1 MGLETRPFVG
11 SWRADGQTII
21 QHTPDCV
28 VTINGYTEIPGC
40 PSCNGRIDIQ
50 RYVTAVTVD
59 PTLEAPASASVTLFI
74 PSVDNQFFF
83 RDGDFLLQPGL
94 EIRIYMR
101 GFFAQKFLT
110 REDAD
115 RAGIASFDPSNYA
128 VYPYYH
134 VFHGVVTEATHEY
147 SSGDYTASLSCADT
161 LHFWNTLK
169 VSTNGAVF
177 GVRPDNSLVDPTL
190 VGHTFREATP
200 YSIIYTL
207 FRVGFGATGGVEYD
221 LQQQSNVA
229 ASSAAIGSSL
239 YKAAALYWETKWS
252 SRTMN
257 LKMYG
262 ADGTLYN
269 AFTQAALSGQTE
281 GLLGSKTAELQS
293 KIASQRNGKDK
304 KAFDTTTNP
313 DILGLIR
320 SLGYNPLSTRLALV
334 SDRDGR
340 KQSGIDVSKMQAFVL
355 DLASLGN
362 VNLFE
367 TEYASKM
374 EIVEAVKQITG
385 FEFYQDVDGSLVFKP
400 PFYNLD
406 TSTDPVYV
414 IEDSALISI
423 SETSKEP
430 DVTMVKVK
438 GSAYQPNVNMG
449 LEAWILPTA
458 IFIDYRLV
466 AQFGWRDQTFECNYL
481 TDTRSLYLTAI
492 NRLDLLNVATKSASI
507 SIPLRPEIRPGYP
520 VYVRFI
526 DSYYYVTSM
535 SHSFTVGGTCTT
547 VLQGVAKRS
556 KFNAPGVPPGTREA
570 TVGDIRLDNLYLPAV
585 PLYVKTQDYTDVS
598 RGSAEFQSQ
607 QFAASGPLRHQGF
620 PNVVM
625 AISPEN
631 VNIASTFELTA
642 EDPDSIIQTALDAGV
657 LVVSPTAQGDTD
669 QQKREQGPYL
679 LLTGNEEQEG
689 KEFTRAQLIECYDE
703 RARTVDP
710 TSTLGVIIQAVKTV
724 ITYGSQTKNY
734 LNLVKNNRA
743 SFAPG
748 TGVNAEYRYYSCSHP
763 DPAQQGVG
771 GVDVFVGESDRFS
784 IPAGTSPQGR
794 TSGFLSSGGYGDLTV
809 RRGIPISYES
819 VGGDGQITTQTAS
832 VATKDIYSVS
842 FMRNYTVRSIPTQ
855 KQVENNLNNLLLLA
869 RGVLDLLKSAL
880 IAGINEASDSMGD
893 RMTGPYDSVVPPLN
907 AYQTAVLGV
916 TTPFIP
922 AFYENG
928 DPAEVPANYAA
939 FVQFQFDVYNTRVA
953 QNPET
958 PKPIVTNNAETLRV
972 NVDANYPLPAGQTY
986 IDAEWFRKY
995 VEGEDVGVASA
1006 IFTIAMNPTLL
1017 AIGALQTAYA
1027 ADPYDA
1033 SANAE
1038 ADTLRTAL
1046 NELTDKLTE
1055 LATVLPENY
1064 ADTIQVGAFALE
1076 RDPRTD
1082 YTPVYPVSDAAG
1094 YEVYGVF
1101 PYGRGLT
1108 VATFVDMMQTEG
1120 AFFAGATTSTSFAA
1134 IEAFLNA
1141 YRANGG
1147 DVSRTLAAVDP
1158 VLKSDLYAA
1167 VSDADNVVTDDAGFV
1182 AAIEAQRQ
1190 TIKNTPATQNK
1201 ILASNVPT
1209 QLAEITV
1216 GEDQLCSCKTFDA
1229 QIYLLSA
1236 ALDPLTYRPITSLWQ
1251 ENKDAYAGAALDIRS
1266 QNLAQYFEPF
1276 QADSSRFFANP
1287 AVAAS
1292 QGIFD
1297 ALGGVAN
1304 AADAIRN
1311 AADQLN
1317 PNRNNNEGG

>member
-1 MGLETRPFVG
+1 MALETRPFIG
-11 SWRADGQTII
+11 SWRSDGQTII

-50 RYVTAVTVD
+50 RYVTAVSVD
-59 PTLEAPASASVTLFI
+59 PSLEPPASASVTLFI

-115 RAGIASFDPSNYA
+115 RAGIAAFDPSSYA

-147 SSGDYTASLSCADT
+147 SNGDYTASLTCADT

-221 LQQQSNVA
+221 LDQQSNVA
-229 ASSAAIGSSL
+229 ASSAAIGTSL

-269 AFTQAALSGQTE
+269 GFTQAALSGQTE
-281 GLLGSKTAELQS
+281 GLLGNKTVELQA

-304 KAFDTTTNP
+304 RPFDSTNSP
-313 DILGLIR
+313 EILALIR
-320 SLGYNPLSTRLALV
+320 SLGYNPLSTRIALV
-334 SDRDGR
+334 STANG
-340 KQSGIDVSKMQAFVL
+340 KKATGIDVAKMQAFTL
-355 DLASLGN
+355 DLAALGN

-374 EIVEAVKQITG
+374 QIVEAVKEITG

-423 SETSKEP
+423 NESSKEP
-430 DVTMVKVK
+430 EATMMKVK

-466 AQFGWRDQTFECNYL
+466 AQFGWRDQTAECNYL
-481 TDTRSLYLTAI
+481 TDTRSLYITAI
-492 NRLDLLNVATKSASI
+492 NRLDLINVATKSATI
-507 SIPLRPEIRPGYP
+507 SIPLRPELRPGYP

-526 DSYYYVTSM
+526 DSYYYITSM

-547 VLQGVAKRS
+547 TIQGVAKRS

-570 TVGDIRLDNLYLPAV
+570 TVGDIRLDNLYLPAI
-585 PLYVKTQDYTDVS
+585 PLYIKTQEYTDVN
-598 RGSAEFQSQ
+598 RGSAEFQTQ

-631 VNIASTFELTA
+631 ANIASTFELTA
-642 EDPDSIIQTALDAGV
+642 ESPGSIIQTALDAGV
-657 LVVSPTAQGDTD
+657 LAVSPTAQGATD

-679 LLTGNEEQEG
+679 LLTGNDEQQGTEI
-689 KEFTRAQLIECYDE
+689 TRAKLIECYDE
-703 RARTVDP
+703 NTRTVDP
-710 TSTLGVIIQAVKTV
+710 TSSLGVIVQAVKTV

-763 DPAQQGVG
+763 DPSQQGVV
-771 GVDVFVGESDRFS
+771 GVDVYVGESDRFS
-784 IPAGTSPQGR
+784 IPAGTSPQ
-794 TSGFLSSGGYGDLTV
+794 SKAKGFLSNGGYGDLLV

-819 VGGDGQITTQTAS
+819 VGEDGQIKTQTAS

-855 KQVENNLNNLLLLA
+855 KQVKNNLANLNLLVV
-869 RGVLDLLKSAL
+869 GVFDLMKSAL
-880 IAGINEASDSMGD
+880 LKGVNEVNDTMDARMSD
-893 RMTGPYDSVVPPLN
+893 PYATVATALST
-907 AYQTAVLGV
+907 YQFDVLGV
-916 TTPFIP
+916 TVNYIQEGGPAEIP
-922 AFYENG
+922 ATYS
-928 DPAEVPANYAA
+928 D
-939 FVQFQFDVYNTRVA
+939 FVGNQFQTYDTNLNNGVPDEDN
-953 QNPET
+953 
-958 PKPIVTNNAETLRV
+958 PKPIVTILGVVETLKV
-972 NVDANYPLPAGQTY
+972 NVDTNYPLPAGQTY
-986 IDAEWFRKY
+986 VDADWFRKY
-995 VEGEDVGVASA
+995 IEDDNVGVAPPLFSVALGPTFSA
-1006 IFTIAMNPTLL
+1006 L
-1017 AIGALQTAYA
+1017 AALKEAYA
-1027 ADPYDA
+1027 ANPYDEK
-1033 SANAE
+1033 ANTD
-1038 ADTLRTAL
+1038 ADTIRTAL
-1046 NELTDKLTE
+1046 NTLTE
-1055 LATVLPENY
+1055 SLTKEATYTPENY
-1064 ADTIQVGAFALE
+1064 SELYQVGAFALE
-1076 RDPRTD
+1076 KDPRTD

-1134 IEAFLNA
+1134 IEAFLTA
-1141 YRANGG
+1141 YRANDG
-1147 DVSRTLAAVDP
+1147 DLSKTLAAVDP
-1158 VLKSDLYAA
+1158 TLKPNLYAA
-1167 VSDADNVVTDDAGFV
+1167 VSDADNVVSDDAGFV
-1182 AAIEAQRQ
+1182 AALQAQRESV
-1190 TIKNTPATQNK
+1190 KNTPATQNK

-1229 QIYLLSA
+1229 QIYLLAA
-1236 ALDPLTYRPITSLWQ
+1236 ALDPLTYRPVTALWQ
-1251 ENKDAYAGAALDIRS
+1251 KNKDAFAGEVLDVRS
-1266 QNLAQYFEPF
+1266 QNLGKYFEPF
-1276 QADSSRFFANP
+1276 QQDSTRFFAND
-1287 AVAAS
+1287 AIAKS
-1292 QGIFD
+1292 QAIFD
-1297 ALGGVAN
+1297 SLGGVAG
-1304 AADAIRN
+1304 AADEIRN
-1311 AADQLN
+1311 AIDQLT
-1317 PNRNNNEGG
+1317 PNRNNEEG

>member
-1 MGLETRPFVG
+1 MGLENRPFIG

-28 VTINGYTEIPGC
+28 ITINGYAEIPGC

-50 RYVTAVTVD
+50 KYVTAVTVD
-59 PTLEAPASASVTLFI
+59 PSLEPPAGATVTLSI

-115 RAGIASFDPSNYA
+115 KAGIAAFDPSNYA

-134 VFHGVVTEATHEY
+134 VFHGVVTEASHGY
-147 SSGDYTASLSCADT
+147 ANGDYSASLTCADV
-161 LHFWNTLK
+161 LHFWNNLK

-190 VGHTFREATP
+190 VGHTFREASP

-207 FRVGFGATGGVEYD
+207 FRVGFGAAGGVEFD
-221 LQQQSNVA
+221 LNQQSNVA
-229 ASSAAIGSSL
+229 ASSAALGTSL

-252 SRTMN
+252 SRSLN

-269 AFTQAALSGQTE
+269 GFTQAALSGQTE
-281 GLLGSKTAELQS
+281 GLLGNKTVELQA
-293 KIASQRNGKDK
+293 KIASQGNGRDK
-304 KAFDTTTNP
+304 KGFDTTTSP

-320 SLGYNPLSTRLALV
+320 SLGYNPLSTRVALTTTA
-334 SDRDGR
+334 DG
-340 KQSGIDVSKMQAFVL
+340 KSQTGIDVTKMQAFIL
-355 DLASLGN
+355 DLSAIGN

-423 SETSKEP
+423 SESSKEP
-430 DVTMVKVK
+430 EVTMVKVK

-449 LEAWILPTA
+449 LEAWIIPTA

-492 NRLDLLNVATKSASI
+492 NRLDLLNVAAKSATI
-507 SIPLRPEIRPGYP
+507 TIPLRPEIRPGYP
-520 VYVRFI
+520 VYIQFI
-526 DSYYYVTSM
+526 DSYYYITSM
-535 SHSFTVGGTCTT
+535 SHSFTVGGNCTT
-547 VLQGVAKRS
+547 TLQGVAKRS
-556 KFNAPGVPPGTREA
+556 KFNAPGVPPGTREPS
-570 TVGDIRLDNLYLPAV
+570 VSDIRLDNLYLPAV
-585 PLYVKTQDYTDVS
+585 PLYVKTQDYSNVN
-598 RGSAEFQSQ
+598 RGSAEFQAQ

-625 AISPEN
+625 AISPES

-642 EDPDSIIQTALDAGV
+642 ESPDSIIQTALDAGV
-657 LVVSPTAQGDTD
+657 LVVSPTALGATD
-669 QQKREQGPYL
+669 QQKREQGPFL
-679 LLTGNEEQEG
+679 VLTGNEDQQG

-703 RARTVDP
+703 NNRTVNP
-710 TSTLGVIIQAVKTV
+710 TSTLGVIIQAVKTT
-724 ITYGSQTKNY
+724 ITYGSPVKNY

-763 DPAQQGVG
+763 DPAQQGVT
-771 GVDVFVGESDRFS
+771 GVDVSIGKSDRFS
-784 IPAGTSPQGR
+784 IPAGTSPQSR
-794 TSGFLSSGGYGDLTV
+794 TSGFLPNGGYGELTV
-809 RRGIPISYES
+809 RRGIPISFEY
-819 VGGDGQITTQTAS
+819 VGEDREIATKTAS

-855 KQVENNLNNLLLLA
+855 KQVQNNLANLNLLTE
-869 RGVLDLLKSAL
+869 GVLDLLKSVL
-880 IAGINEASDSMGD
+880 LGGVGDSSDSMSE
-893 RMTGPYDSVVPPLN
+893 RMSEPYLSVVAPLKT
-907 AYQTAVLGV
+907 YIQTAGGGEPVV
-916 TTPFIP
+916 IPPTYDDFIRYQFDIWSEGLK
-922 AFYENG
+922 A
-928 DPAEVPANYAA
+928 DPAP
-939 FVQFQFDVYNTRVA
+939 
-953 QNPET
+953 T
-958 PKPIVTNNAETLRV
+958 PPIVINSTKTLRW
-972 NVDANYPLPAGQTY
+972 NVDAQYPLSAGQTY
-986 IDAEWFRKY
+986 NDDAWFRRY
-995 VEGEDVGVASA
+995 VDAPDIGVAGTLFA
-1006 IFTIAMNPTLL
+1006 IALSPTLQL
-1017 AIGALQTAYA
+1017 LRALQRAYA
-1027 ADPYDA
+1027 ANPYDEN
-1033 SANAE
+1033 ANMK
-1038 ADTLRTAL
+1038 ADTVRTAL
-1046 NELTDKLTE
+1046 NTLTDRLTP
-1055 LATVLPENY
+1055 LATYLPVNY
-1064 ADTIQVGAFALE
+1064 AESHQVGAFSLE
-1076 RDPRTD
+1076 KDPRTD

-1101 PYGRGLT
+1101 PYGRGLN

-1120 AFFAGATTSTSFAA
+1120 AFFAGITTSTSLAA
-1134 IEAFLNA
+1134 VEAFLSA
-1141 YRANGG
+1141 YRANKG
-1147 DVSRTLAAVDP
+1147 DVAQAIAGVDP
-1158 VLKSDLYAA
+1158 TLKSQLYEL
-1167 VSDADNVVTDDAGFV
+1167 VSDADTVVRDDAGFV
-1182 AAIEAQRQ
+1182 AQIKEQRQ
-1190 TIKNTPATQNK
+1190 TVENSPATQNK
-1201 ILASNVPT
+1201 ILASNIPT

-1229 QIYLLSA
+1229 QIYLLA
-1236 ALDPLTYRPITSLWQ
+1236 ATLDPLTYRPVTALWQ
-1251 ENKDAYAGAALDIRS
+1251 ENKDAYAGEALDIRS

-1287 AVAAS
+1287 AVAAA

-1304 AADAIRN
+1304 AAESIRN
-1311 AADQLN
+1311 AADQLK
-1317 PNRNNNEGG
+1317 PNRNGSGEGG